1 MAFQII
7 PSSMFRFPSSD
18 FFGEEDGLLSTTTPL
33 NGLSVSEDEN
43 NVYVE
48 APVPGID
55 PKNVEITFDKG
66 LLWVKAEKE
75 KEEKTKKYY
84 KKASSSFSYHL
95 TVPGNIDQSKE
106 PEAVV
111 KNGIATVTFRKV
123 PEAKPKRIAI
133 KS

>member
-7 PSSMFRFPSSD
+7 PSSMLRFPSPD
-18 FFGEEDGLLSTTTPL
+18 FFGEEDGLLSTTTSL

-48 APVPGID
+48 ASVPGID

-95 TVPGNIDQSKE
+95 TVPGNIDQNKE

-111 KNGIATVTFRKV
+111 KNGIATVTFIKV
-123 PEAKPKRIAI
+123 PQSKPKRIPV

>member
-1 MAFQII
+1 MAFELI
-7 PSSMFRFPSSD
+7 PSSMLRFPSLN
-18 FFGEEDGLLSTTTPL
+18 FFEEEDGFLPTTTSL
-33 NGLSVSEDEN
+33 SGLSVSEDEN
-43 NVYVE
+43 SVYVE
-48 APVPGID
+48 AAVPGTD
-55 PKNVEITFDKG
+55 PKKVEITFDKG

-111 KNGIATVTFRKV
+111 KNGIAIVTFTKV
-123 PEAKPKRIAI
+123 PQLKPKRILV